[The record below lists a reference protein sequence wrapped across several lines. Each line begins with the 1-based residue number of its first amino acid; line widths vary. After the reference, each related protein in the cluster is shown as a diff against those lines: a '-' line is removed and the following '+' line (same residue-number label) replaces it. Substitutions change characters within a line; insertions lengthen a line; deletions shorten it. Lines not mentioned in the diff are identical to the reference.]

1 MWRPLLRLRQKT
13 RRLRESGDPAAF
25 IQDTGFPLSC
35 QMSGNDDME
44 DLALPV
50 DLRYAVTRDQCPFE
64 GLEQWDFDTAALDG
78 IRAAAVKRA
87 PGGRVQR

>member
-1 MWRPLLRLRQKT
+1 
-13 RRLRESGDPAAF
+13 
-25 IQDTGFPLSC
+25 
-35 QMSGNDDME
+35 ME

-78 IRAAAVKRA
+78 IRAATVKRA

>member
-1 MWRPLLRLRQKT
+1 MWRPLSRLRQNA
-13 RRLRESGDPAAF
+13 RRPRESGDPAAF

-35 QMSGNDDME
+35 QMSGNDDPE

-50 DLRYAVTRDQCPFE
+50 DLRHAMARDQFSVE

-78 IRAAAVKRA
+78 IRAAPVKRA